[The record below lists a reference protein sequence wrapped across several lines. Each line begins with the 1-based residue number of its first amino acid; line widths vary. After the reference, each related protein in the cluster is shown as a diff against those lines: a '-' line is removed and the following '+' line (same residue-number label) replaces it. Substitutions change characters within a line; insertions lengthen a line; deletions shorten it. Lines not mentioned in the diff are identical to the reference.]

1 MKRTKISASPE
12 SFPRELFEIFR
23 DADIYDSSCSPEA
36 RVYYINKDNGYYLKM
51 SAKGS
56 LNAEAVLTEYFN
68 SKNIGTKVLKYLSLD
83 KDWLLTEKVCG
94 EDCTHGIYLENPK
107 KLCDITAGLLRQ
119 LHELDFTDCPVQNHS
134 ERYINTVISNYKTG
148 NYDKTA
154 FPDSFGYKNAEEAFL
169 VVEKYKNNLKSDTLL
184 HGDYCLPNIMLDN
197 WKFSK
202 FIDLGNGGV
211 GDRHVDVFWGIWTLF
226 FNLKTNEYASRFIDA
241 YGRDKIDTDMLRF
254 IAACEVFG

>member
-1 MKRTKISASPE
+1 M
-12 SFPRELFEIFR
+12 
-23 DADIYDSSCSPEA
+23 
-36 RVYYINKDNGYYLKM
+36 
-51 SAKGS
+51 
-56 LNAEAVLTEYFN
+56 
-68 SKNIGTKVLKYLSLD
+68 
-83 KDWLLTEKVCG
+83 
-94 EDCTHGIYLENPK
+94 
-107 KLCDITAGLLRQ
+107 
-119 LHELDFTDCPVQNHS
+119 QNHS